1 MGGTCDFLR
10 VRYAR
15 LHRPMWDELTSGPSE
30 RELRGR
36 PHPRANTIVWLVWHI
51 ARVEDLG
58 VNRFV
63 VDGRQVM
70 DRGDWATRMRVTRR
84 DVGTGMTDAEVDALS
99 AAIDLAELRR
109 YWDAVI
115 DGTLAVVDTLAG
127 EDLDTIVQRIASG
140 ASRTMK
146 AASRKVPSGSPNSGL
161 RAGRARGCSDRRRSC
176 TRTVIT
182 SRRGPSAACGDA
194 RASDRVVP
202 TTAQRSSQAAM
213 RRPP

>member
-1 MGGTCDFLR
+1 MDALDFLR
-10 VRYAR
+10 VRYAQF
-15 LHRPMWDELTSGPSE
+15 HRPMWDELTSGLSE

-99 AAIDLAELRR
+99 AAIDLAGLRG

-127 EDLDTIVQRIASG
+127 EDLDTIVPADRVRRVANDEGGVVKG
-140 ASRTMK
+140 AEWLTEFWAKGRT
-146 AASRKVPSGSPNSGL
+146 
-161 RAGRARGCSDRRRSC
+161 RAWVLGQTPFLHAYGRYFE
-176 TRTVIT
+176 
-182 SRRGPSAACGDA
+182 A
-194 RASDRVVP
+194 RAVRGMWGHPSL
-202 TTAQRSSQAAM
+202 
-213 RRPP
+213 

>member
-1 MGGTCDFLR
+1 MDALDFLR
-10 VRYAR
+10 VRYAQF
-15 LHRPMWDELTSGPSE
+15 HRPMWDELTSGLSE

-36 PHPRANTIVWLVWHI
+36 PHPRANIIVWLVWHI

-99 AAIDLAELRR
+99 AAIDLAGLRG

-127 EDLDTIVQRIASG
+127 EDLDTIVPADRVRRVANDEGGVAKG
-140 ASRTMK
+140 AEWLTEFWAKGRT
-146 AASRKVPSGSPNSGL
+146 
-161 RAGRARGCSDRRRSC
+161 RAWVLGQTPFLHAYGHYFE
-176 TRTVIT
+176 
-182 SRRGPSAACGDA
+182 A
-194 RASDRVVP
+194 RAVRGMWGHPSL
-202 TTAQRSSQAAM
+202 
-213 RRPP
+213 